1 MIKDNINEKIKIK
14 EAIIVEG
21 RDDEARVKQ
30 SIDAMI
36 IVTHGFGIKEETWTL
51 IDKAY
56 REKGVIIFTDP
67 DHAGEMIRRKI
78 EKRCPKAMHA
88 NLSREKARKNKDIGV
103 ENARRED
110 ILTAI
115 LSAKSNKNDTQ
126 GESLLANNSQT
137 ENQSK
142 NQAENELENQSE
154 IQLSNNLQSESS
166 LRLEDIYALGICG
179 GEGAKIRREKLCDKL
194 GIGYTNAKG
203 FIKRANDFG
212 ISKKEIMEAME
223 IE

>member
-1 MIKDNINEKIKIK
+1 MLRQMIKDNINEKIKIK

-30 SIDAMI
+30 AIDAMI
-36 IVTHGFGIKEETWTL
+36 IVTHGFGIKEETWNL

-78 EKRCPKAMHA
+78 EKRCPKALHA
-88 NLSREKARKNKDIGV
+88 NLSREKARKNKDIGI
-103 ENARRED
+103 ENASPED
-110 ILTAI
+110 ILSAI
-115 LSAKSNKNDTQ
+115 LSAKSKKRGTQ
-126 GESLLANNSQT
+126 AKSPLSIKSQ
-137 ENQSK
+137 S
-142 NQAENELENQSE
+142 ENQSE
-154 IQLSNNLQSESS
+154 NQAKNQLSKNLQSEEPLSQ
-166 LRLEDIYALGICG
+166 EDIYALGICG

-212 ISKKEIMEAME
+212 ISKKDIMEALL

>member
-36 IVTHGFGIKEETWTL
+36 IVTHGFGIKEETWKR

-78 EKRCPKAMHA
+78 EKRCPKALHA

-103 ENARRED
+103 ENASSED

-115 LSAKSNKNDTQ
+115 LSAKSKKSETQ
-126 GESLLANNSQT
+126 GTSLLANKS
-137 ENQSK
+137 
-142 NQAENELENQSE
+142 
-154 IQLSNNLQSESS
+154 QSESPLS
-166 LRLEDIYALGICG
+166 PEDIYALGICG
-179 GEGAKIRREKLCDKL
+179 GEGAKIRRERLCDKL

-212 ISKKEIMEAME
+212 ISKKDIMEALLVE
-223 IE
+223 

>member
-36 IVTHGFGIKEETWTL
+36 IVTHGFGIKEETWNL

-78 EKRCPKAMHA
+78 EKRCPKALHA

-103 ENARRED
+103 ENASSED

-115 LSAKSNKNDTQ
+115 LSAKSKKSETQ
-126 GESLLANNSQT
+126 GKSLLANKSQT
-137 ENQSK
+137 ENQLE
-142 NQAENELENQSE
+142 NQAENELENQ
-154 IQLSNNLQSESS
+154 LSNNLQSESPLS
-166 LRLEDIYALGICG
+166 PEDIYALGICG
-179 GEGAKIRREKLCDKL
+179 GEGAKIRRERLCDKL

-212 ISKKEIMEAME
+212 ISKKDIMEALLVE
-223 IE
+223 

>member
-36 IVTHGFGIKEETWTL
+36 IVTHGFGIKEETWKL

-78 EKRCPKAMHA
+78 EKRCPKALHA

-103 ENARRED
+103 ENASSED

-115 LSAKSNKNDTQ
+115 LSTKSKKSETQ
-126 GESLLANNSQT
+126 GKSL
-137 ENQSK
+137 
-142 NQAENELENQSE
+142 
-154 IQLSNNLQSESS
+154 LSNNLQSESPLS
-166 LRLEDIYALGICG
+166 PEDIYALGICG
-179 GEGAKIRREKLCDKL
+179 GEGAKIRRERLCDKL

-212 ISKKEIMEAME
+212 ISKKDIMEALLVE
-223 IE
+223 

>member
-1 MIKDNINEKIKIK
+1 MIKDNMDEKIKIK

-30 SIDAMI
+30 SLDAMI
-36 IVTHGFGIKEETWTL
+36 IVTHGFGIKEETWKL

-78 EKRCPKAMHA
+78 EKRCPKALHA

-103 ENARRED
+103 ENASSED

-115 LSAKSNKNDTQ
+115 LSAKSKKSETQ
-126 GESLLANNSQT
+126 GKSL
-137 ENQSK
+137 
-142 NQAENELENQSE
+142 
-154 IQLSNNLQSESS
+154 LSNNSQSESS
-166 LRLEDIYALGICG
+166 LSPEDIYALGICG

>member
-1 MIKDNINEKIKIK
+1 MDEKIKIK

-30 SIDAMI
+30 SLDAMI
-36 IVTHGFGIKEETWTL
+36 IVTHGFGIKEETWKL

-78 EKRCPKAMHA
+78 EKRCPKALHA

-103 ENARRED
+103 ENASSED

-115 LSAKSNKNDTQ
+115 LSAKSKKSETQ
-126 GESLLANNSQT
+126 GKSL
-137 ENQSK
+137 
-142 NQAENELENQSE
+142 
-154 IQLSNNLQSESS
+154 LSNNSQSESS
-166 LRLEDIYALGICG
+166 LSPEDIYALGICG
-179 GEGAKIRREKLCDKL
+179 GEGAKIRRERLCDKL

-212 ISKKEIMEAME
+212 ISKKDIMEALLVE
-223 IE
+223 

>member
-1 MIKDNINEKIKIK
+1 MIKDNIDEKIKIK

-36 IVTHGFGIKEETWTL
+36 IVTHGFGIKEETWKL

-78 EKRCPKAMHA
+78 EKRCPDALHA

-103 ENARRED
+103 ENARPQD
-110 ILTAI
+110 VLTAI
-115 LSAKSNKNDTQ
+115 LSAKSKKSDDQ
-126 GESLLANNSQT
+126 GKSS
-137 ENQSK
+137 
-142 NQAENELENQSE
+142 
-154 IQLSNNLQSESS
+154 LSNNLQSEEALSP
-166 LRLEDIYALGICG
+166 EDIYGLGICG
-179 GEGAKIRREKLCDKL
+179 GEGAKIRRERLCYKL

-212 ISKKEIMEAME
+212 ISKKDIMEALLVE
-223 IE
+223 

>member
-36 IVTHGFGIKEETWTL
+36 IVTHGFGIKEETWKL
-51 IDKAY
+51 IEKAY

-78 EKRCPKAMHA
+78 EKRCPKALHA

-103 ENARRED
+103 ENASSED

-115 LSAKSNKNDTQ
+115 LSAKSKKNDTQ
-126 GESLLANNSQT
+126 GKSLLTNKSQT
-137 ENQSK
+137 ENQLE
-142 NQAENELENQSE
+142 NQAENELESQLEN
-154 IQLSNNLQSESS
+154 QLSNNLQSESPLS
-166 LRLEDIYALGICG
+166 SEDIYALGICG
-179 GEGAKIRREKLCDKL
+179 GEGAKIRRERLCDKL
-194 GIGYTNAKG
+194 GLGYTNAKG

-212 ISKKEIMEAME
+212 ITKKDIMEALLVE
-223 IE
+223 

>member
-1 MIKDNINEKIKIK
+1 MIKDNIDEKIKIK

-78 EKRCPKAMHA
+78 EKRCPKALHA

-103 ENARRED
+103 ENASSED

-115 LSAKSNKNDTQ
+115 LSAKSKKSETQ
-126 GESLLANNSQT
+126 GKSLLANKSQG
-137 ENQSK
+137 ESP
-142 NQAENELENQSE
+142 
-154 IQLSNNLQSESS
+154 LSP
-166 LRLEDIYALGICG
+166 EDIYALGICG
-179 GEGAKIRREKLCDKL
+179 GEGAKVRRERLCDKL

-212 ISKKEIMEAME
+212 ISKKDIMEAILVE
-223 IE
+223 

>member
-1 MIKDNINEKIKIK
+1 MIKDNIDEKIKIK

-78 EKRCPKAMHA
+78 EKRCPKALHA

-103 ENARRED
+103 ENASSED

-115 LSAKSNKNDTQ
+115 MSAKSKKSETQ
-126 GESLLANNSQT
+126 GKSLLSNNSQ
-137 ENQSK
+137 
-142 NQAENELENQSE
+142 
-154 IQLSNNLQSESS
+154 SESPLS
-166 LRLEDIYALGICG
+166 PEDIYALGICG
-179 GEGAKIRREKLCDKL
+179 GEGAKIRRERLCDKL

-212 ISKKEIMEAME
+212 ISKKDIMEALLVE
-223 IE
+223 

>member
-1 MIKDNINEKIKIK
+1 MDEKIKIK

-36 IVTHGFGIKEETWTL
+36 IVTHGFGIKEETWKL

-78 EKRCPKAMHA
+78 EKRCPKALHA

-103 ENARRED
+103 ENASSED

-115 LSAKSNKNDTQ
+115 LSAKSKKSETQ
-126 GESLLANNSQT
+126 GKSLFANKS
-137 ENQSK
+137 
-142 NQAENELENQSE
+142 
-154 IQLSNNLQSESS
+154 QSESS
-166 LRLEDIYALGICG
+166 LSPEDIYALGICG
-179 GEGAKIRREKLCDKL
+179 GEGAKIRRERLCDKL

-212 ISKKEIMEAME
+212 ISKKDIMEALLVE
-223 IE
+223 

>member
-36 IVTHGFGIKEETWTL
+36 IVTHGFGIKEETWKL

-78 EKRCPKAMHA
+78 EKRCPDALHA

-103 ENARRED
+103 ENARPQD
-110 ILTAI
+110 VLTAI
-115 LSAKSNKNDTQ
+115 LSAKSKKSDDQ
-126 GESLLANNSQT
+126 GKSS
-137 ENQSK
+137 
-142 NQAENELENQSE
+142 
-154 IQLSNNLQSESS
+154 LSNNLQSEEALSP
-166 LRLEDIYALGICG
+166 EDIYGLGICG

-212 ISKKEIMEAME
+212 ISKKDIMEALL

>member
-36 IVTHGFGIKEETWTL
+36 IVTHGFGIKEETWKL

-78 EKRCPKAMHA
+78 EKRCPKALHA

-103 ENARRED
+103 ENASSED

-115 LSAKSNKNDTQ
+115 LSAKSKKSETQ
-126 GESLLANNSQT
+126 GKSLLSNNSQ
-137 ENQSK
+137 
-142 NQAENELENQSE
+142 
-154 IQLSNNLQSESS
+154 SESPLS
-166 LRLEDIYALGICG
+166 PEDIYALGICG
-179 GEGAKIRREKLCDKL
+179 GEGAKIRRERLCDKL

-212 ISKKEIMEAME
+212 ISKKDIMEALLVE
-223 IE
+223 

>member
-1 MIKDNINEKIKIK
+1 MIKDNMDEKIKIK

-30 SIDAMI
+30 SLDAMI
-36 IVTHGFGIKEETWTL
+36 IVTHGFGIKEETWKL

-78 EKRCPKAMHA
+78 EKRCPKALHA

-103 ENARRED
+103 ENASSED

-115 LSAKSNKNDTQ
+115 LSAKSKKSETQ
-126 GESLLANNSQT
+126 GKSLLSNNSQS
-137 ENQSK
+137 ENS
-142 NQAENELENQSE
+142 
-154 IQLSNNLQSESS
+154 LSP
-166 LRLEDIYALGICG
+166 EDIYALGICG
-179 GEGAKIRREKLCDKL
+179 GEGAKIRRERLCDKL

-212 ISKKEIMEAME
+212 ISKKDIMEALLVE
-223 IE
+223 

>member
-1 MIKDNINEKIKIK
+1 MLRQMIKDNINEKIKIK

-30 SIDAMI
+30 AIDAMI

-51 IDKAY
+51 IEKAY

-78 EKRCPKAMHA
+78 EKRCPKALHA
-88 NLSREKARKNKDIGV
+88 NLSRERAKKNKDIGI
-103 ENARRED
+103 ENASPED

-115 LSAKSNKNDTQ
+115 LSAKSKKRGTQAKSSLSNK
-126 GESLLANNSQT
+126 SQT
-137 ENQSK
+137 VNQS
-142 NQAENELENQSE
+142 ENQSE
-154 IQLSNNLQSESS
+154 NQAEKQLSNNSNGEEPLSI
-166 LRLEDIYALGICG
+166 EDIYALGICG

-212 ISKKEIMEAME
+212 ISKKDIMEALLVE
-223 IE
+223 

>member
-36 IVTHGFGIKEETWTL
+36 IVTHGFGIKEETWKL

-78 EKRCPKAMHA
+78 EKRCPKALHA

-103 ENARRED
+103 ENARPED
-110 ILTAI
+110 ILSAI
-115 LSAKSNKNDTQ
+115 LSAKSKKSETQ
-126 GESLLANNSQT
+126 GKSLLANK
-137 ENQSK
+137 SK
-142 NQAENELENQSE
+142 
-154 IQLSNNLQSESS
+154 SESS
-166 LRLEDIYALGICG
+166 LSPGDIYALGICG
-179 GEGAKIRREKLCDKL
+179 GEGAKIRRERLCDKL

-212 ISKKEIMEAME
+212 ISKKDIMEALLVE
-223 IE
+223 

>member
-36 IVTHGFGIKEETWTL
+36 IVTHGFGIKEETWKL

-78 EKRCPKAMHA
+78 EKRCPKALHA

-103 ENARRED
+103 ENAMPQD
-110 ILTAI
+110 VLTAI
-115 LSAKSNKNDTQ
+115 LSAKSKKNDTQ
-126 GESLLANNSQT
+126 GESLLSNNSQ
-137 ENQSK
+137 
-142 NQAENELENQSE
+142 
-154 IQLSNNLQSESS
+154 SESPLS
-166 LRLEDIYALGICG
+166 PEDIYALGICG
-179 GEGAKIRREKLCDKL
+179 GEGAKIRRERLCDKL

-212 ISKKEIMEAME
+212 ISKKDIMEALLVE
-223 IE
+223 

>member
-1 MIKDNINEKIKIK
+1 MIKDNIDEKIKIK

-30 SIDAMI
+30 SIDAII
-36 IVTHGFGIKEETWTL
+36 IVTHGFGIKEETWKL

-78 EKRCPKAMHA
+78 EKRCPKALHA

-103 ENARRED
+103 ENASSED

-115 LSAKSNKNDTQ
+115 MSAKSKKSETQ
-126 GESLLANNSQT
+126 GKSLLSNNSQ
-137 ENQSK
+137 
-142 NQAENELENQSE
+142 
-154 IQLSNNLQSESS
+154 SESPLS
-166 LRLEDIYALGICG
+166 PEDIYALGICG
-179 GEGAKIRREKLCDKL
+179 GEGAKIRRERLCDKL

-212 ISKKEIMEAME
+212 ISKKDIMEALLVE
-223 IE
+223 

>member
-36 IVTHGFGIKEETWTL
+36 IVTHGFGIKEETWKL
-51 IDKAY
+51 IEKAY

-78 EKRCPKAMHA
+78 EKRCPKALHA

-103 ENARRED
+103 ENASSED

-115 LSAKSNKNDTQ
+115 LSAKSKKSETQ
-126 GESLLANNSQT
+126 GENLLANKS
-137 ENQSK
+137 
-142 NQAENELENQSE
+142 
-154 IQLSNNLQSESS
+154 QSESPLS
-166 LRLEDIYALGICG
+166 PEDIYALGICG
-179 GEGAKIRREKLCDKL
+179 GEGAKIRRERLCDKL

-212 ISKKEIMEAME
+212 ISKKDIMEALLVE
-223 IE
+223 

>member
-1 MIKDNINEKIKIK
+1 MIKDNIDEKNKIK

-36 IVTHGFGIKEETWTL
+36 IVTHGFGIKEETWKL

-78 EKRCPKAMHA
+78 EKRCPKALHA

-103 ENARRED
+103 ENASSED

-115 LSAKSNKNDTQ
+115 LSTKSKKSETQ
-126 GESLLANNSQT
+126 GKSL
-137 ENQSK
+137 
-142 NQAENELENQSE
+142 
-154 IQLSNNLQSESS
+154 LSNNLQSESPLS
-166 LRLEDIYALGICG
+166 PEDIYALGICG
-179 GEGAKIRREKLCDKL
+179 GEGAKIRRERLCDKL

-212 ISKKEIMEAME
+212 ISKKDIMEALLVE
-223 IE
+223 

>member
-1 MIKDNINEKIKIK
+1 MIKDNIDEKIKIK

-36 IVTHGFGIKEETWTL
+36 IVTHGFGIKEETWKL

-78 EKRCPKAMHA
+78 EKRCPKALHA

-103 ENARRED
+103 ENARPQD
-110 ILTAI
+110 VLTAI
-115 LSAKSNKNDTQ
+115 LSAKSKKSDDQ
-126 GESLLANNSQT
+126 GKSS
-137 ENQSK
+137 
-142 NQAENELENQSE
+142 
-154 IQLSNNLQSESS
+154 LSNNLQSEEALSP
-166 LRLEDIYALGICG
+166 EDIYGLGICG

-212 ISKKEIMEAME
+212 ISKKDIMEALL

>member
-36 IVTHGFGIKEETWTL
+36 IVTHGFGIKEETWKL

-78 EKRCPKAMHA
+78 EKRCPKALHA
-88 NLSREKARKNKDIGV
+88 NLSREKARKNKDVGV
-103 ENARRED
+103 ENASSED

-115 LSAKSNKNDTQ
+115 LSAKRKKNDTQ
-126 GESLLANNSQT
+126 AESLLSNNSQ
-137 ENQSK
+137 
-142 NQAENELENQSE
+142 
-154 IQLSNNLQSESS
+154 SESPLS
-166 LRLEDIYALGICG
+166 PEDIYALGICG
-179 GEGAKIRREKLCDKL
+179 GEGAKIRRERLCDKL

-212 ISKKEIMEAME
+212 ISKKDIMEALLVE
-223 IE
+223 

>member
-1 MIKDNINEKIKIK
+1 MDEKIKIK

-30 SIDAMI
+30 LLDAMI
-36 IVTHGFGIKEETWTL
+36 IVTHGFGIKEETWKL

-78 EKRCPKAMHA
+78 EKRCPKALHA

-103 ENARRED
+103 ENASSED

-115 LSAKSNKNDTQ
+115 LSAKSKKSETQ
-126 GESLLANNSQT
+126 GKSL
-137 ENQSK
+137 
-142 NQAENELENQSE
+142 
-154 IQLSNNLQSESS
+154 LSNNSQSESS
-166 LRLEDIYALGICG
+166 LSPEDIYALGICG
-179 GEGAKIRREKLCDKL
+179 GEGAKIRRERLCDKL

-212 ISKKEIMEAME
+212 ISKKDIMEALLVE
-223 IE
+223 

>member
-30 SIDAMI
+30 AIDAMI
-36 IVTHGFGIKEETWTL
+36 IVTHGFGIKEETWKL

-78 EKRCPKAMHA
+78 EKRCPKALHA

-103 ENARRED
+103 ENASSED

-115 LSAKSNKNDTQ
+115 MSAKSKKSETQ
-126 GESLLANNSQT
+126 GKSLLSNNSQ
-137 ENQSK
+137 
-142 NQAENELENQSE
+142 
-154 IQLSNNLQSESS
+154 SESPLS
-166 LRLEDIYALGICG
+166 PEDIYALGICG
-179 GEGAKIRREKLCDKL
+179 GEGAKIRRERLCDKL

-212 ISKKEIMEAME
+212 ISKKDIMEALLVE
-223 IE
+223 

>member
-36 IVTHGFGIKEETWTL
+36 IVTHGFGIKEETWKL

-78 EKRCPKAMHA
+78 EKRCPKALHA

-103 ENARRED
+103 ENASSED

-115 LSAKSNKNDTQ
+115 LSAKSKKSETQ
-126 GESLLANNSQT
+126 GKSL
-137 ENQSK
+137 
-142 NQAENELENQSE
+142 
-154 IQLSNNLQSESS
+154 LSNNLQSESPLS
-166 LRLEDIYALGICG
+166 PEDIYALGICG
-179 GEGAKIRREKLCDKL
+179 GEGAKIRRERLCDKL

-212 ISKKEIMEAME
+212 ISKKDIMEALLVE
-223 IE
+223 

>member
-1 MIKDNINEKIKIK
+1 MIKDNIDEKIKIK

-78 EKRCPKAMHA
+78 EKRCPKALHA

-103 ENARRED
+103 ENARPQD
-110 ILTAI
+110 VLTAI
-115 LSAKSNKNDTQ
+115 MSAKSKKSETQ
-126 GESLLANNSQT
+126 GKSLLSNNSQ
-137 ENQSK
+137 
-142 NQAENELENQSE
+142 
-154 IQLSNNLQSESS
+154 SESPLS
-166 LRLEDIYALGICG
+166 PEDIYALGICG
-179 GEGAKIRREKLCDKL
+179 GEGAKIRRERLCDKL

-212 ISKKEIMEAME
+212 ISKKDIMEALLVE
-223 IE
+223 

>member
-78 EKRCPKAMHA
+78 EKRCPKALHA

-103 ENARRED
+103 ENARSED

-115 LSAKSNKNDTQ
+115 LVAKSKNNDTQ
-126 GESLLANNSQT
+126 GEILLANNSQ
-137 ENQSK
+137 
-142 NQAENELENQSE
+142 SE
-154 IQLSNNLQSESS
+154 IPLSP
-166 LRLEDIYALGICG
+166 EDIYALGICG

>member
-1 MIKDNINEKIKIK
+1 MIKDNMDEKIKIK

-30 SIDAMI
+30 SLDAMI
-36 IVTHGFGIKEETWTL
+36 IVTHGFGIKEETWKL

-78 EKRCPKAMHA
+78 EKRCPKALHA

-103 ENARRED
+103 ENASSED

-115 LSAKSNKNDTQ
+115 LSAKSKKSETQ
-126 GESLLANNSQT
+126 GKSL
-137 ENQSK
+137 
-142 NQAENELENQSE
+142 
-154 IQLSNNLQSESS
+154 LSNNSQSESS
-166 LRLEDIYALGICG
+166 LSPEDIYALGICG
-179 GEGAKIRREKLCDKL
+179 GEGAKIRRERLCDKL

-212 ISKKEIMEAME
+212 ISKKDIMEALLVE
-223 IE
+223 

>member
-1 MIKDNINEKIKIK
+1 MIKDNMDEKIKIK

-36 IVTHGFGIKEETWTL
+36 IVTHGFGIKEETWKL

-78 EKRCPKAMHA
+78 EKRCPKALHA

-103 ENARRED
+103 ENASSED

-115 LSAKSNKNDTQ
+115 LSAKSKKSETQ
-126 GESLLANNSQT
+126 GKSLLANKSQT
-137 ENQSK
+137 K
-142 NQAENELENQSE
+142 NQLENHAENELES
-154 IQLSNNLQSESS
+154 QLSNNLQSESPLS
-166 LRLEDIYALGICG
+166 PEDIYALGICG
-179 GEGAKIRREKLCDKL
+179 GEGAKIRRERLCDKL

-212 ISKKEIMEAME
+212 ISKKDIMEALLVE
-223 IE
+223 

>member
-1 MIKDNINEKIKIK
+1 MIKDNIDEKIKIK

-36 IVTHGFGIKEETWTL
+36 IVTHGFGIKEETWKL

-78 EKRCPKAMHA
+78 EKRCPKALHA

-103 ENARRED
+103 ENASSED

-115 LSAKSNKNDTQ
+115 LSAKSKKSETQ
-126 GESLLANNSQT
+126 GKSLLSNNSQ
-137 ENQSK
+137 
-142 NQAENELENQSE
+142 
-154 IQLSNNLQSESS
+154 SESPLS
-166 LRLEDIYALGICG
+166 PEDIYALGICG
-179 GEGAKIRREKLCDKL
+179 GEGAKIRRERLCDKL

-212 ISKKEIMEAME
+212 ISKKDIMEALLVE
-223 IE
+223 

>member
-36 IVTHGFGIKEETWTL
+36 IVTHGFGIKEETWKL

-78 EKRCPKAMHA
+78 EKRCPKALHA

-103 ENARRED
+103 ENASSED

-115 LSAKSNKNDTQ
+115 LSAKSKKNDTQ
-126 GESLLANNSQT
+126 GESLLSNNSQ
-137 ENQSK
+137 
-142 NQAENELENQSE
+142 
-154 IQLSNNLQSESS
+154 SESTLS
-166 LRLEDIYALGICG
+166 PEDIYALGICG
-179 GEGAKIRREKLCDKL
+179 GEGAKIRRERLCDKL

-212 ISKKEIMEAME
+212 ISKKDIMEALLVE
-223 IE
+223 

>member
-1 MIKDNINEKIKIK
+1 MLRQMIKDNIDEKIKIK

-30 SIDAMI
+30 AIDAMI

-78 EKRCPKAMHA
+78 EKRCPKALHA

-103 ENARRED
+103 ENASSED

-115 LSAKSNKNDTQ
+115 MSAKSKKSETQ
-126 GESLLANNSQT
+126 GKSLLSNNSQ
-137 ENQSK
+137 
-142 NQAENELENQSE
+142 
-154 IQLSNNLQSESS
+154 SESPLS
-166 LRLEDIYALGICG
+166 PEDIYALGICG
-179 GEGAKIRREKLCDKL
+179 GEGAKIRRERLCDKL

-212 ISKKEIMEAME
+212 ISKKDIMEALLVE
-223 IE
+223 

>member
-1 MIKDNINEKIKIK
+1 MIKDNMDEKIKIK

-30 SIDAMI
+30 LLDAMI
-36 IVTHGFGIKEETWTL
+36 IVTHGFGIKEETWKL

-78 EKRCPKAMHA
+78 EKRCPKALHA

-103 ENARRED
+103 ENASSED

-115 LSAKSNKNDTQ
+115 LSAKSKKSETQ
-126 GESLLANNSQT
+126 GKSL
-137 ENQSK
+137 
-142 NQAENELENQSE
+142 
-154 IQLSNNLQSESS
+154 LSNNSQSESS
-166 LRLEDIYALGICG
+166 LSPEDIYALGICG
-179 GEGAKIRREKLCDKL
+179 GEGAKIRRERLCDKL

-212 ISKKEIMEAME
+212 ISKKDIMEALLVE
-223 IE
+223 

>member
-36 IVTHGFGIKEETWTL
+36 IVTHGFGIKEETWKL

-78 EKRCPKAMHA
+78 EKRCPDALHA
-88 NLSREKARKNKDIGV
+88 NLSREKARKNNDIGV
-103 ENARRED
+103 ENSSSED

-115 LSAKSNKNDTQ
+115 MSAKSKKSDAK
-126 GESLLANNSQT
+126 GKRSLSIK
-137 ENQSK
+137 S
-142 NQAENELENQSE
+142 QSE
-154 IQLSNNLQSESS
+154 DPLSP
-166 LRLEDIYALGICG
+166 EDIYALGICG
-179 GEGAKIRREKLCDKL
+179 GEGAKIRRERLCDKL

-212 ISKKEIMEAME
+212 ISKKDIMEALLVE
-223 IE
+223 

>member
-1 MIKDNINEKIKIK
+1 MIKDNIDEKIKIK

-36 IVTHGFGIKEETWTL
+36 IVTHGFGIKEETWKL

-78 EKRCPKAMHA
+78 EKRCPKALHA

-103 ENARRED
+103 ENASSED

-115 LSAKSNKNDTQ
+115 MSAKSKKSETQ
-126 GESLLANNSQT
+126 GKSLLSNNSQ
-137 ENQSK
+137 
-142 NQAENELENQSE
+142 
-154 IQLSNNLQSESS
+154 SESPLS
-166 LRLEDIYALGICG
+166 PEDIYALGICG
-179 GEGAKIRREKLCDKL
+179 GEGAKIRRERLCDKL

-212 ISKKEIMEAME
+212 ISKKDIMEALLVE
-223 IE
+223 

>member
-1 MIKDNINEKIKIK
+1 MDEKIKIK

-30 SIDAMI
+30 LLDAMI
-36 IVTHGFGIKEETWTL
+36 IVTHGFGIKEETWKL

-56 REKGVIIFTDP
+56 RQKGVIIFTDP

-78 EKRCPKAMHA
+78 EKRCPKALHA

-103 ENARRED
+103 ENASSED

-115 LSAKSNKNDTQ
+115 LSAKSKKSETQ
-126 GESLLANNSQT
+126 GKSL
-137 ENQSK
+137 
-142 NQAENELENQSE
+142 
-154 IQLSNNLQSESS
+154 LSNNSQSESS
-166 LRLEDIYALGICG
+166 LSPEDIYALGICG
-179 GEGAKIRREKLCDKL
+179 GEGAKIRRERLCDKL

-212 ISKKEIMEAME
+212 ISKKDIMEALLVE
-223 IE
+223 

>member
-1 MIKDNINEKIKIK
+1 MIKDNIDEKIKIK

-78 EKRCPKAMHA
+78 EKRCPKALHA

-103 ENARRED
+103 ENARPQD
-110 ILTAI
+110 VLTAI
-115 LSAKSNKNDTQ
+115 LSAKSKKNDTQ
-126 GESLLANNSQT
+126 GKSLLANKSQT
-137 ENQSK
+137 K
-142 NQAENELENQSE
+142 NQLENHAENELES
-154 IQLSNNLQSESS
+154 QLSNNLQSESS
-166 LRLEDIYALGICG
+166 LSPEDIYALGICG
-179 GEGAKIRREKLCDKL
+179 GEGAKIRRERLCDKL

-212 ISKKEIMEAME
+212 ISKKDIMEALLVE
-223 IE
+223 

>member
-30 SIDAMI
+30 SLDAMI
-36 IVTHGFGIKEETWTL
+36 IVTHGFGIKEETWKL

-78 EKRCPKAMHA
+78 EKRCPKALHA

-103 ENARRED
+103 ENASSED

-115 LSAKSNKNDTQ
+115 LSAKSKKSETQ
-126 GESLLANNSQT
+126 GKSL
-137 ENQSK
+137 
-142 NQAENELENQSE
+142 
-154 IQLSNNLQSESS
+154 LSNNSQSESS
-166 LRLEDIYALGICG
+166 LSPEDIYALGICG
-179 GEGAKIRREKLCDKL
+179 GEGAKIRRERLCDKL

-212 ISKKEIMEAME
+212 ISKKDIMEALLVE
-223 IE
+223 

>member
-78 EKRCPKAMHA
+78 EKRCPKALHA

-103 ENARRED
+103 ENARPQD
-110 ILTAI
+110 VLTAI
-115 LSAKSNKNDTQ
+115 LSAKSKKNDTQ
-126 GESLLANNSQT
+126 GKSLLANKS
-137 ENQSK
+137 
-142 NQAENELENQSE
+142 
-154 IQLSNNLQSESS
+154 QSESS
-166 LRLEDIYALGICG
+166 LSPEDIYALGICG
-179 GEGAKIRREKLCDKL
+179 GEGAKIRRERLCYKL

-212 ISKKEIMEAME
+212 ISKKDIMEALLVE
-223 IE
+223 